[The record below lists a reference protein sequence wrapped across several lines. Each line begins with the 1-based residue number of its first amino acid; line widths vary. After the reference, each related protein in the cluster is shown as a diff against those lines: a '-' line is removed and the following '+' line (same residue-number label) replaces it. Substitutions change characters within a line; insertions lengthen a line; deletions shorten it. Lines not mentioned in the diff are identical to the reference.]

1 MSIDV
6 VTGKS
11 LSEGLPFAE
20 HGEKM
25 LCTKL
30 VMNVRNNFCTQHVFP
45 RFELGI
51 FMCWACNSM
60 NNLTSR
66 CGLVDAKI
74 RASDK
79 NLSVRVQTKVYY
91 STVNEDFFFL
101 PKACSGVTGA
111 RPLFPR
117 LEITSESFLR
127 SLWHPHRIT
136 GALLRYCRIS
146 GIHLFLTL

>member
-1 MSIDV
+1 M
-6 VTGKS
+6 
-11 LSEGLPFAE
+11 
-20 HGEKM
+20 
-25 LCTKL
+25 
-30 VMNVRNNFCTQHVFP
+30 
-45 RFELGI
+45 
-51 FMCWACNSM
+51 
-60 NNLTSR
+60 
-66 CGLVDAKI
+66 
-74 RASDK
+74 
-79 NLSVRVQTKVYY
+79 
-91 STVNEDFFFL
+91 EDFFKFCGLLRISELYLFQPIVINEKPIKMRQTRIVVIANSDSLFQNWLFYPSGEQYNMKWETIGGYITDKSLLFNYYQWRFSFL